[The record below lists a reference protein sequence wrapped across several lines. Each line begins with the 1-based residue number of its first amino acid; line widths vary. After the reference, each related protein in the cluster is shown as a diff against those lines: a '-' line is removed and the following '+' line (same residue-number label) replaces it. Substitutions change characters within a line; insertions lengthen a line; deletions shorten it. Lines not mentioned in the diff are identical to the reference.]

1 MFAVNGWKP
10 TRLVLGRRQ
19 EEQGV
24 KDESA
29 GIRQTHLPQVQDH
42 SAPRHRARDL
52 FGSASQAAAG
62 LIPASTG
69 KPAITVHLR
78 FA

>member
-1 MFAVNGWKP
+1 
-10 TRLVLGRRQ
+10 
-19 EEQGV
+19 V

-29 GIRQTHLPQVQDH
+29 GIRQTHLPQLQDH

-62 LIPASTG
+62 LIPVSR
-69 KPAITVHLR
+69 KNPVITVHLR
-78 FA
+78 FAYLG